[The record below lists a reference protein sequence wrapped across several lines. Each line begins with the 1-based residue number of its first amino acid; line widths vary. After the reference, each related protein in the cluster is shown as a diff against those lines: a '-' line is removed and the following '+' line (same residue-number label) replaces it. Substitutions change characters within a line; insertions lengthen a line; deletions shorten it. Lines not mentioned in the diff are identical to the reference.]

1 MIYSPEN
8 FRFIFSFALFLFGL
22 AFVSAGFWKLMGFGL
37 VPHAKAL
44 AAQSVRIGQKA
55 LTDDITRITQ
65 AASQLSES
73 VNNLLRTSAGVGAF
87 MIFVGFLLLSC
98 SYAVMFVFAPTLY

>member
-1 MIYSPEN
+1 MITSPEN
-8 FRFIFSFALFLFGL
+8 FRFVFAFALFLFGL
-22 AFVSAGFWKLMGFGL
+22 TFTGAGFWKLMGFGL
-37 VPHAKAL
+37 LPHAKAL

-65 AASQLSES
+65 AATQLSES

-87 MIFVGFLLLSC
+87 LIFTGLLLLSA
-98 SYAVMFVFAPTLY
+98 SYSIMFVFGQY

>member
-1 MIYSPEN
+1 MFTSPEN
-8 FRFIFSFALFLFGL
+8 FRFVFAFSLFLFGL
-22 AFVSAGFWKLMGFGL
+22 TFVGAGFWKLMGFGL
-37 VPHAKAL
+37 LPHARAL

-65 AASQLSES
+65 AASQLTES

-87 MIFVGFLLLSC
+87 LILIGLILLSA
-98 SYAVMFVFAPTLY
+98 SYSIMFVFSQY

>member
-1 MIYSPEN
+1 MFVSPEN
-8 FRFIFSFALFLFGL
+8 FRFIFALTLFVFGL

-55 LTDDITRITQ
+55 LTDDITRVTQ

-87 MIFVGFLLLSC
+87 LIFIGLIFLSA
-98 SYAVMFVFAPTLY
+98 SYSIMFVV